1 MAYADR
7 KLGAQERRGRLAA
20 ALRSAHCRGL
30 PRHAAEGGPEPV
42 APVRC
47 GALPD
52 AAGARRAIG
61 RGVAPDRG
69 GNGPPRA
76 ESQSRR
82 DPRRG
87 PCAHA
92 ASCRSDRSGTRFPTG
107 GRAVMKKSL
116 LVLAVLVV
124 PAAFTSAVAQQSTLD
139 TVRSKGYV
147 QCGVNTGVAG
157 FSAPDSKGVYK
168 GIDVDLCRA
177 VAAAVFGDNTKVR
190 YTPLTA
196 QQRFTALQSGEV
208 DILSRNTTWTITR
221 DTSLGLNFVG
231 VNYYDG
237 QGFMVHADLGRKTSA
252 KGKAKD
258 AKKGAKG
265 GGGGITSAKQLN
277 GATVCVQ
284 PGTTTELNLADY
296 FRTNK
301 MTFKPVVIEKLDEVL
316 NAYFARRCDVY
327 TTDHSG
333 LISTRATRAPKP
345 EEHVIL
351 PEIISKEPLGP
362 AVRHGDDRWFDV
374 VKWSMFAMVEAEELG
389 LSTKTIDKEAS
400 STNPNIQRFVGAT
413 GDIGKML
420 GIDNKWAYNIIKQ
433 VGNYGESFDANLK
446 PLGFERGLNQLWNKG
461 GLMYAPPIR

>member
-1 MAYADR
+1 
-7 KLGAQERRGRLAA
+7 
-20 ALRSAHCRGL
+20 
-30 PRHAAEGGPEPV
+30 
-42 APVRC
+42 
-47 GALPD
+47 
-52 AAGARRAIG
+52 
-61 RGVAPDRG
+61 
-69 GNGPPRA
+69 
-76 ESQSRR
+76 
-82 DPRRG
+82 
-87 PCAHA
+87 
-92 ASCRSDRSGTRFPTG
+92 
-107 GRAVMKKSL
+107 MKKSL
-116 LVLAVLVV
+116 LLLAILAT
-124 PAAFTSAVAQQSTLD
+124 PAFAQQQSTLD
-139 TVRSKGYV
+139 AVKSKGFV

-157 FSAPDSKGVYK
+157 FSAPDSKGVYR

-177 VAAAVFGDNTKVR
+177 VAAAVFGDANKVR

-208 DILSRNTTWTITR
+208 DILARNTTWTITR

-237 QGFMVHADLGRKTSA
+237 QGFMVHRKLNV
-252 KGKAKD
+252 K
-258 AKKGAKG
+258 
-265 GGGGITSAKQLN
+265 SAKQLN

-296 FRTNK
+296 FRSNK
-301 MTFKPVVIEKLDEVL
+301 MTFKPVVIEKLEEVL
-316 NAYFARRCDVY
+316 NAYFAGRCDVY

-374 VKWSMFAMVEAEELG
+374 VKWSMFVMLEAEEMG

-400 STNPNIQRFVGAT
+400 STNPNIQRFVGST

-420 GIDNKWAYNIIKQ
+420 GLDNKWAFNIIKQ
-433 VGNYGESFDANLK
+433 VGNYGESFDTNLK
-446 PLGFERGLNQLWNKG
+446 PLGFERGLNRLWNQG